1 MQDAPC
7 TAPPRPGMMRGGA
20 GSGITA
26 MNTQVFNAP
35 GLSLAAVII
44 LMVPMLYFAFA
55 SLTFFLRPL
64 ADPIV
69 GRMLR
74 GLINTWL
81 LAVAGLG
88 ALAVIAFMAAGQ
100 PRVAAGLSL
109 LAACA
114 LAARFWAV
122 PRIDAVLR
130 APGDGAAAALRRLQ
144 VAGIAYNLA
153 ELSIMLGSIPR
164 IFPAA

>member
-1 MQDAPC
+1 
-7 TAPPRPGMMRGGA
+7 
-20 GSGITA
+20 
-26 MNTQVFNAP
+26 MNTQVLNAP
-35 GLSLAAVII
+35 GLSLMATVV
-44 LMVPMLYFAFA
+44 LMFPMLYFAFA

-74 GLINTWL
+74 GLVNTWL
-81 LAVAGLG
+81 MAVTGLG

-114 LAARFWAV
+114 LAARSWAV
-122 PRIDAVLR
+122 PRIDALLR
-130 APGDGAAAALRRLQ
+130 APGDGTAAALRRLQ
-144 VAGIAYNLA
+144 LAGIAYNLV
-153 ELSIMLGSIPR
+153 ELSVMVGSIPR